1 MEKLFDLCEVFVLDP
16 MHDQQITHVNF
27 SSGTLSLHF
36 EDLRFNKLCSLEAQ
50 KYYDDHKNY
59 RKCILTFSGLQ
70 EADLLAEV
78 RRKKYTSIEVVE
90 YYDEE
95 FIEFLKSNH
104 FCVEVSDLY
113 CGYRTVII
121 QGAMVTQAG
130 SYDVD
135 CMIKISANTA
145 TYQWYT

>member
-1 MEKLFDLCEVFVLDP
+1 M
-16 MHDQQITHVNF
+16 
-27 SSGTLSLHF
+27 
-36 EDLRFNKLCSLEAQ
+36 
-50 KYYDDHKNY
+50 
-59 RKCILTFSGLQ
+59 
-70 EADLLAEV
+70 